1 MKLVNKMKNMFNKF
15 LILSLLLSVN
25 HLVADTFI
33 INYEEVD
40 IKKSYTRYCSVFKKN
55 SYFRS

>member
-1 MKLVNKMKNMFNKF
+1 MKNIFNKF
-15 LILSLLLSVN
+15 LILSLVFNIN

-40 IKKSYTRYCSVFKKN
+40 IKKLHKILLSFQKKQL
-55 SYFRS
+55 F